1 VNKKLEKPPLIGG
14 LVGEVARVIP
24 RIPKYGKLTWLLLK
38 DAKLSAKQK
47 TALIAAVGYSIS
59 PIDAIPGFIPVI
71 GQLDDLAVVLYTVRW
86 ILSSM
91 PTHEAESFLSK
102 AGLTTEILE
111 DDFQLVRRN
120 SAKVLKK
127 MLALMGWTAVTIWSA
142 GRFASREIGRQLRK
156 RRSSARCTADNTEE
170 ADIG

>member
-1 VNKKLEKPPLIGG
+1 MNKKLKEPPLIGG

-38 DAKLSAKQK
+38 DGKLSTRQK
-47 TALIAAVGYSIS
+47 AALMAAVGYCIS

-71 GQLDDLAVVLYTVRW
+71 GQLDDLGVVLYTVRW
-86 ILSSM
+86 ILGSM
-91 PTHEAESFLSK
+91 PTHQAESFLAK

-156 RRSSARCTADNTEE
+156 RHSAKNRADREPPET
-170 ADIG
+170 DLG